1 MDRDYGNSE
10 SERWMEATVRTDT
23 TVLGSGTDI
32 HRLDDTLQFV
42 LRKIVSD
49 QKIFNK
55 GSLKKVLSVNLIR
68 RPNGTL

>member
-1 MDRDYGNSE
+1 MDGDYGNSE
-10 SERWMEATVRTDT
+10 SERWMKATVRTDT

-42 LRKIVSD
+42 FRKIVSD

-55 GSLKKVLSVNLIR
+55 GSLIKRYYPL
-68 RPNGTL
+68 T